1 MKQKT
6 FKEFTNNELYWFYVH
21 FLNGCDYNSQEGF
34 EIYQA
39 AEKELETR
47 DRDVKAAINYLK
59 DVI

>member
-21 FLNGCDYNSQEGF
+21 FLNGCDYNSQEDF